1 MLLSTYKKEKG
12 GNTLATIG
20 ERIKE
25 LRTNLLGLSMES
37 FGEKLSVKR
46 SAVNHWEK
54 GINNVPESMLKA
66 ICREYN
72 VDYFWLTEGRGNPF
86 MEFPTVLIDQLAFEY
101 DLDDYDKSI
110 ITEFVKLT
118 KEERAIIVKY
128 MKNVIAEQ
136 EKKEPD

>member
-1 MLLSTYKKEKG
+1 MEV
-12 GNTLATIG
+12 G

-25 LRTNLLGLSMES
+25 LRKNLLGISMET
-37 FGEKLSVKR
+37 FGKKIGVAKNTVSQ
-46 SAVNHWEK
+46 WETGTN
-54 GINNVPESMLKA
+54 GISESMIRS

>member
-1 MLLSTYKKEKG
+1 MEV
-12 GNTLATIG
+12 G

-25 LRTNLLGLSMES
+25 LRKNLLGISMET
-37 FGEKLSVKR
+37 FGKKIGVAKNTVSQ
-46 SAVNHWEK
+46 WETGTN
-54 GINNVPESMLKA
+54 GISESMIRS

-72 VDYFWLTEGRGNPF
+72 VDYFWLTEGKGNPF

-101 DLDDYDKSI
+101 DLDDHDKSI

>member
-1 MLLSTYKKEKG
+1 MTV
-12 GNTLATIG
+12 G

-25 LRTNLLGLSMES
+25 LRKNLLGISMEA
-37 FGEKLSVKR
+37 FGKKIGVAKNTVSQ
-46 SAVNHWEK
+46 WETGTN
-54 GINNVPESMLKA
+54 GISESMIRS

-86 MEFPTVLIDQLAFEY
+86 MEFPTVLIDQLAFKY

>member
-1 MLLSTYKKEKG
+1 MTV
-12 GNTLATIG
+12 G

-25 LRTNLLGLSMES
+25 LRKNLLGISMEA
-37 FGEKLSVKR
+37 FGKKIGVAKNTVSQ
-46 SAVNHWEK
+46 WETGTN
-54 GINNVPESMLKA
+54 GISESMIRS

>member
-1 MLLSTYKKEKG
+1 MTV
-12 GNTLATIG
+12 G

-25 LRTNLLGLSMES
+25 LRKNLLGVSMET
-37 FGEKLSVKR
+37 FGKKIGVAKNTVSQ
-46 SAVNHWEK
+46 WETGTN
-54 GINNVPESMLKA
+54 GISESMIRS

-72 VDYFWLTEGRGNPF
+72 VDYFWLTEGKGNPF

-110 ITEFVKLT
+110 ITEFIKLT

>member
-1 MLLSTYKKEKG
+1 MKKEG
-12 GNTLATIG
+12 GNIMTVG
-20 ERIKE
+20 DRIKD
-25 LRTNLLGLSMES
+25 LRKNLLGLSMDA
-37 FGEKLSVKR
+37 FGEKIGVKKASISR
-46 SAVNHWEK
+46 WENGGG
-54 GINNVPESMLKA
+54 GIPESMIKA

-72 VDYFWLTEGRGNPF
+72 VDYFWLTEGKGNPF

-101 DLDDYDKSI
+101 DLDDHDKSI
-110 ITEFVKLT
+110 ITEFIKLT

>member
-1 MLLSTYKKEKG
+1 MEV
-12 GNTLATIG
+12 G

-25 LRTNLLGLSMES
+25 LRKNLLGISMET
-37 FGEKLSVKR
+37 FGKKIGVAKNTVSQ
-46 SAVNHWEK
+46 WETGTN
-54 GINNVPESMLKA
+54 GISESMIKA

-72 VDYFWLTEGRGNPF
+72 VDYFWLTEGKGNPF

-110 ITEFVKLT
+110 ITEFIKLT

>member
-1 MLLSTYKKEKG
+1 MEV
-12 GNTLATIG
+12 G

-25 LRTNLLGLSMES
+25 LRKNLLGISMET
-37 FGEKLSVKR
+37 FGKKIGVAKNTVSQ
-46 SAVNHWEK
+46 WETGTN
-54 GINNVPESMLKA
+54 GISESMIRS

-72 VDYFWLTEGRGNPF
+72 VDYFWLTEGKGNPF

>member
-1 MLLSTYKKEKG
+1 ME
-12 GNTLATIG
+12 IG

-25 LRTNLLGLSMES
+25 LRKNLLGVSMEA
-37 FGEKLSVKR
+37 FGEKLGVKKN
-46 SAVNHWEK
+46 AVSRWESGVN
-54 GINNVPESMLKA
+54 GIPESMIKA

-72 VDYFWLTEGRGNPF
+72 IDYFWLTEGKGNPF

-118 KEERAIIVKY
+118 KKERAIIVKY

>member
-1 MLLSTYKKEKG
+1 MTV
-12 GNTLATIG
+12 G

-25 LRTNLLGLSMES
+25 LRKNLLGISMET
-37 FGEKLSVKR
+37 FGKKIGVAKNTVSQ
-46 SAVNHWEK
+46 WETGTN
-54 GINNVPESMLKA
+54 GISESMIRS